1 MSTRSSQTFKK
12 NNWHFNEDV
21 ANLMKAFVKRGSALF
36 SIFCLKGGVLGNLKE
51 QFGWGH
57 LRQNL
62 LVSVLDI
69 DHPLFST
76 H

>member
-1 MSTRSSQTFKK
+1 
-12 NNWHFNEDV
+12 
-21 ANLMKAFVKRGSALF
+21 MKAFVKRGSALF

-62 LVSVLDI
+62 LVSGEWGMVGMSLRDK
-69 DHPLFST
+69 
-76 H
+76 